1 MSGLLLTPTFSLGTF
16 TADGAGV
23 PAAAQANLRALHAD
37 LLKVQAVLGGAPLI
51 VTSGYRDPAHNVEVG
66 GVPQSQHLDGS
77 AADVVVQGMELPIV
91 AQKLTAA
98 LNRGALDLGQVIYYP
113 TELAPGVNKGHV
125 HIGLPNRTSHNRQLI
140 HLGGNTYV
148 DLNPANWPA
157 YAQVGVGAGLGA
169 LLAITFLLLGHD

>member
-1 MSGLLLTPTFSLGTF
+1 MSALLASAFELGTF
-16 TADGAGV
+16 NPEGGTV
-23 PAAAQANLRALHAD
+23 PAAAQANLRDLHAV
-37 LLKVQAVLGGAPLI
+37 LLQVQAVLGGAPLI

-77 AADVVVQGMELPIV
+77 AADVVVQGMELPVV
-91 AQKLTAA
+91 ARRIRAA
-98 LNRGALDLGQVIYYP
+98 ITRGDLALGQVIYYP

-125 HIGLPNRTSHNRQLI
+125 HIGLPNRDSHNRQLI

-157 YAQVGVGAGLGA
+157 YAQLGVGAGLVA
-169 LLAITFLLLGHD
+169 LLAIALLLLGHD